1 PLAHR
6 RQLLPGDL
14 FHLVAMQTILQGQQ
28 LPNLFQT
35 ESQLLRSLDETE
47 PLHVLRRIA
56 ADAAQRFH
64 RLGHEPAPLVIA
76 DGFHI
81 HPGPSGQSTDGASRG
96 HIDSV
101 VDYGPKVTPARDIAT
116 DSLGDAEHAEDSGE

>member
-1 PLAHR
+1 
-6 RQLLPGDL
+6 
-14 FHLVAMQTILQGQQ
+14 
-28 LPNLFQT
+28 T

-81 HPGPSGQSTDGASRG
+81 HPSPSGQSTDGASLG

-116 DSLGDAEHAEDSGE
+116 DSWAAPNMRRTAVSNKPKILGVTGGAVALSGLALALGAC